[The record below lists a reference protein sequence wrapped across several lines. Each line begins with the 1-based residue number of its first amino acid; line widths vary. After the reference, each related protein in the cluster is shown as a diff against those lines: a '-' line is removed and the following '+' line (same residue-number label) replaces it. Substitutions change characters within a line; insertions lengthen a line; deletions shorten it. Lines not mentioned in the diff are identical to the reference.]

1 MATSI
6 AEAHSADDPLRIA
19 QIGCGEIAPAHLQAY
34 EETSAVAL
42 TMTMDVVEEAARE
55 LGERAEVPWTTDLDE
70 VLSSDE
76 VDAVSI
82 AAPHH
87 MHSDIAVAALEAG
100 KHVLCEKP
108 LAHTMEAG
116 WRMVEAARAH
126 DRLLSMW
133 MVMRY
138 WPHVQEGRRLV
149 AAGALGEVKGLF
161 LVTLG
166 YKGSQYW
173 YHGVSGKSRY
183 TDWRA
188 HREHAGGGI
197 LIMNSVHQ
205 IDLWRYVTGLNFAQ
219 VAAHW
224 VTDVTDSEVED
235 FISVSFQ
242 LENGAAGSV
251 TASSCVAGGSNAADR
266 LIGTKGQLHFGAE
279 GNRVFLLEDFEG
291 YAAGRW
297 LDLQAEPPG
306 GERTRLVDQFAA
318 AVAAGGPAPVSAEEG
333 LLTLAPICAAYKA
346 AATGSVVT
354 VESVTT

>member
-1 MATSI
+1 M
-6 AEAHSADDPLRIA
+6 AEAHSADHPLAIA
-19 QIGCGEIAPAHLQAY
+19 QVGCGEIAPAHLQAY
-34 EETSAVAL
+34 EEAPAVTL
-42 TMTMDVVEEAARE
+42 TMAMDIAEEAARE

-76 VDAVSI
+76 VDAISI

-87 MHSDIAVAALEAG
+87 THSDIAVAGLEAG

-108 LAHTMEAG
+108 LAHSVEAG
-116 WRMVEAARAH
+116 RRMVEAARTH

-138 WPHVQEGRRLV
+138 WPHVQEGQRLV

-161 LVTLG
+161 INTLG

-173 YHGVSGKSRY
+173 HHGVSGRSRY
-183 TDWRA
+183 TDWRP
-188 HREHAGGGI
+188 HREQAGGGI

-205 IDLWRYVTGLNFAQ
+205 IDLWRYVSGLNYSR

-224 VTDVTDSEVED
+224 VSDVTDNQVED

-242 LENGAAGSV
+242 LENGAAGSI

-266 LIGTKGQLHFGAE
+266 LIGTRGQLHFGAE
-279 GNRVFLLEDFEG
+279 GNRVFLLEDFED
-291 YAAGRW
+291 YSAGQW
-297 LDLQAEPPG
+297 LDLRAGPRE
-306 GERTRLVDQFAA
+306 GERTRLLEEFAA
-318 AVAAGGPAPVSAEEG
+318 AVASGGPAPIAGEEG
-333 LLTLAPICAAYKA
+333 LLTLAPICAAYEA
-346 AATGSVVT
+346 AATGEVAT
-354 VESVTT
+354 VASVTT